1 MIRRFSLLPLALAL
15 AGLLPTAATADEE
28 VNVYSYRQPDLI
40 KPLLERFTTE
50 TGIKANILSIPR
62 GLLARIKEEGELSP
76 ADVLL
81 VVDIGRLSNA
91 VTQGITQPVHDPEI
105 KTRVPASLRDPE
117 GHWTAL
123 TTRARI
129 VYASRQRVT
138 RGEITTYEGLADP
151 RWKGRI
157 CTRSGRHQYNIALL
171 AAMIHHHGGQ
181 KAEEWLRG
189 IKANLARRPQ
199 GNDRAQIKAIWA
211 GECDLSIG
219 NTYYM
224 GKMLENAEQRPWAD
238 SVRVTFPTFEGGGT
252 HINVSGVAMAKHAPN
267 PENARRLIRFL
278 VSDAAQQIYAEDN
291 FEYPVNPVV
300 PASARVRAWGAFN
313 PDPIAMT
320 EIARRR
326 AEALRIVDR
335 VRFDD

>member
-40 KPLLERFTTE
+40 KPLLERFTAE

-105 KTRVPASLRDPE
+105 EARVPASLRGPE

-129 VYASRQRVT
+129 VYASRQRVAPD
-138 RGEITTYEGLADP
+138 GITTYEDLADP

-171 AAMIHHHGGQ
+171 AAMIHHHGSG

-238 SVRVTFPTFEGGGT
+238 SVRVTFPTFEAGGT

-291 FEYPVNPVV
+291 FEYPVNPDV
-300 PASARVRAWGAFN
+300 PASARVRAWGSFES
-313 PDPIAMT
+313 DPIAMAD
-320 EIARRR
+320 IARRR